1 MLLRSILYNLEE
13 KMRNIIKLDHPA
25 ADWVQGLPLGNGR
38 LGAMVQGQIAD
49 EVLFINEETLYYG
62 GPKGRQN
69 PDTAKYLG
77 KIRELL
83 FSGQPE
89 EAEFLAKAAM
99 TGTPRYLSPFQPA
112 GCLRLSYFRHEGRVS
127 AYSRILDIDK
137 ALAAVSYKIEDI
149 QYNREYFTALGT
161 NVLAI
166 SIRASAPITLQANL
180 NRRPFE
186 EHTGKIDDKTI
197 GIWGRLGD
205 CGPRYF
211 GCTRALAAGGSCA
224 VIGDSLVIKDA
235 GSVVFL
241 VSFSTDYLDNGNFR
255 EQTLCAVD
263 EAERKG
269 WEGLKNEH
277 TMIYRSLYERVQFTL
292 NDAVTPEEPTDV
304 LLKKLKEGGNGDY
317 LCLLDFNMGRYLLI
331 SSSYNCRMPA
341 NLQGIWNGT
350 YTPPWES
357 VFTININLQ
366 MNYWLAEVCNL
377 SECTAPLF
385 DLVDLMVR
393 RGRETAK
400 NLYGCEG
407 FVAHHNTDIWGDT
420 DPTGIS
426 GSSPFW
432 IMGGAWLALH
442 LYEHYRFT
450 GDKEFLETRAF
461 PVLEQALLFFR
472 DYLAEDERGGLHTGP
487 SVSPENNYITGDG
500 QTAALCMSPAM
511 DIEILRELYTSYAAA
526 CDELGTG
533 QELRREMEKKIN
545 RLPEIKLTK
554 DGRIREWLEDY
565 GEKEPGHRHFSHLF
579 ALHPGSGITEKTPEL
594 FRAAE
599 KTLSFRIQNGS
610 GHTGWSAAWAINH
623 WARLKNGDR
632 AYAHLMD
639 LLTGKTIENMLSVHP
654 PFQIDGSFGLTAGVA
669 EMLVQSHGDCC
680 ELLPAL
686 PGAWKG
692 GRISGLRL
700 RGGIGVE
707 ISWQE
712 GRLAEAVL
720 VADKDIQIWVKYG
733 DERVRVSLKE
743 GAPYRI
749 GELAAR

>member
-1 MLLRSILYNLEE
+1 
-13 KMRNIIKLDHPA
+13 MRNIIKLDHPA
-25 ADWVQGLPLGNGR
+25 ADWVEGLPLGNGR
-38 LGAMVQGQIAD
+38 IGAMIQGQVAD
-49 EVLFINEETLYYG
+49 EVILMNEETMYYG
-62 GPKGRQN
+62 GPRGRQN
-69 PDTAKYLG
+69 PDTAKYIGTVRDLLLSG
-77 KIRELL
+77 K
-83 FSGQPE
+83 PE

-112 GCLRLSYFRHEGRVS
+112 GNLRISYFKHHGTASE
-127 AYSRILDIDK
+127 YSRVLDIDN
-137 ALAAVSYKIEDI
+137 AAAAVSYRMDGIRYK
-149 QYNREYFTALGT
+149 REYFTALGT

-166 SIRASAPITLQANL
+166 RISASAPLTLQANL

-197 GIWGRLGD
+197 GIRGRLGD
-205 CGPRYF
+205 GVRYF
-211 GCTRALAAGGSCA
+211 GCARALVEGGTGA
-224 VIGDSLVIKDA
+224 VIGDSLVIQGA
-235 GSVVFL
+235 ETVVFL
-241 VSFSTDYLDNGNFR
+241 ITFSTDYLYNGNYR
-255 EQTLCAVD
+255 EQALCVLD

-277 TMIYRSLYERVQFTL
+277 TMIYRGLYDRLQFTL
-292 NDAVTPEEPTDV
+292 NDVVTPEEPTDV
-304 LLKKLKEGGNGDY
+304 LIKKLKEGGNGDY
-317 LCLLDFNMGRYLLI
+317 LCLLAFNMGRYLLI
-331 SSSYNCRMPA
+331 SSSYKCRTPA

-366 MNYWLAEVCNL
+366 MNYWPAEVCNL
-377 SECTAPLF
+377 AECTAPLF

-393 RGRETAK
+393 RGKDTAR
-400 NLYGCEG
+400 NLYGCRG

-420 DPTGIS
+420 DPTGLF

-432 IMGGAWLALH
+432 VMGGAWLALH

-450 GDKEFLETRAF
+450 GDREFLKNRAF

-472 DYLAEDERGGLHTGP
+472 DYLTEDGTGVLHTGP
-487 SVSPENNYITGDG
+487 SVSPENTYITGDG

-511 DIEILRELYTSYAAA
+511 DREILRELYKSYAAA
-526 CDELGTG
+526 CRILDCG
-533 QELRREMEKKIN
+533 QELQREMEAMIR

-565 GEKEPGHRHFSHLF
+565 DEQEPGHRHMSHLF
-579 ALHPGSGITEKTPEL
+579 ALHPGSQITEKTPEL

-599 KTLSFRIQNGS
+599 KTLDHRIRNGS
-610 GHTGWSAAWAINH
+610 GHTGWSAAWVINH
-623 WARLKNGDR
+623 WARLKNGNR

-639 LLTGKTIENMLSVHP
+639 LLGGKTIENMLNVHP

-686 PGAWKG
+686 PGAWKT

-700 RGGIGVE
+700 RGGIRAE
-707 ISWQE
+707 ISWQG
-712 GRLAEAVL
+712 GRLTGAVL
-720 VADKDIQIWVKYG
+720 TADMDTQIKAKYG
-733 DERVRVSLKE
+733 DKTVSLSLRK
-743 GAPYRI
+743 GTPQAL
-749 GELAAR
+749 GELTSP